1 MMNTEREY
9 AEAMFALAAECGK
22 SDEYLAS
29 LCEIR
34 TLLRENPLYI
44 EFLSSPAIPQSERC
58 GAIDEAFGSYDEH
71 ICSFL
76 KILCENSRVRNVC
89 ECIDEFEK
97 LVLASKSRAS
107 GTVYSV
113 VELDEAQ
120 KQRLCQKL
128 EKTTGKSVDM
138 TYIVDP
144 SLLGGL
150 RIELEDKT
158 YDGSIRHRLG
168 EVKEVIIG

>member
-1 MMNTEREY
+1 MMHTEREY
-9 AEAMFALAAECGK
+9 AEAMFTLASECGK
-22 SDEYLAS
+22 VDEYLEALQS
-29 LCEIR
+29 IR

-44 EFLSSPAIPQSERC
+44 DFLSSPAIPLSERC
-58 GAIDEAFGSYDEH
+58 TAIDEAFGSYGEH

-76 KILCENSRVRNVC
+76 KILCENSRVRNAC

-97 LVLASKSRAS
+97 LTLAAKRRVPC
-107 GTVYSV
+107 TVYSV
-113 VELDEAQ
+113 VELDEEQ
-120 KQRLCQKL
+120 KQKLCKKL
-128 EKTTGKSVDM
+128 EKTTGKSVDI
-138 TYIVDP
+138 TYRVDK
-144 SLLGGL
+144 SILGGL